1 MPQGVDNNTQP
12 FLIILFAALALS
24 YLSFTGITFINGKP
38 VDMFSEVRKDIIS
51 THQQTKTSYIDSLN
65 KLLKNNAIVK
75 KDSDV
80 VTSHGLEHFLLA
92 LNNLPKAKNKIRIA
106 WFGDS
111 MIEGDLVTND
121 FRKLMQKTFGGNG
134 VGYVGVTSPTA
145 QFRGSINHTFSGWK
159 TYSFHDK
166 PPKGLQLSMSGYT
179 NINNGNAK
187 VKYTASKEY
196 NAFGDVRLLFSSSDY
211 GSINVQADTFEREVF
226 IDSINGTGTV
236 AIWDSTPCKKLIVDF
251 NKTQAQYYGM
261 YFDNGTGVYVDNF
274 SFRGNSGIPLSEIP
288 TTMLQKM
295 SKDENYQ
302 LVVLNYGLNIVAH
315 NQKNYDWYER
325 AFKKTLAHIK
335 QGFPNATIVLMSV
348 SDKSYRNNGVYET
361 EPDIPKFVELQKK
374 MAQEAG
380 ISFWNLYEAMGG
392 KNSMKRWVEEKPRL
406 ANYDYTHPNYDG
418 AKKIATLF
426 YDYLLAEYSAFLK
439 QKKLQTDTLIQ
450 TNL

>member
-1 MPQGVDNNTQP
+1 VPQGVDNNTQP

-24 YLSFTGITFINGKP
+24 YLSFTGITFINGKS

-51 THQQTKTSYIDSLN
+51 THQQTKSSFIDSLN

-75 KDSDV
+75 NDSDV
-80 VTSHGLEHFLLA
+80 VVSHGLEHFLLA

-121 FRKLMQKTFGGNG
+121 FRKLMQKTYGGNG

-166 PPKGLQLSMSGYT
+166 PPKGLQLGMSGYT
-179 NINNGNAK
+179 NINSGNAK

-196 NAFGDVRLLFSSSDY
+196 NAFGDVRLLFNSSDY
-211 GSINVQADTFEREVF
+211 GSINVQADTFEREVY
-226 IDSINGTGTV
+226 IDSTNSTNTIV
-236 AIWDSTPCKKLIVDF
+236 IWDSTPCKKLMVDF

-261 YFDNGTGVYVDNF
+261 YFDNGSGVYVDNF

-288 TTMLQKM
+288 TDMLQKI
-295 SKDENYQ
+295 SNNENYQ

-335 QGFPNATIVLMSV
+335 QGFPNSTIVLMSV

-374 MAQEAG
+374 MAQDAG

-406 ANYDYTHPNYDG
+406 ANYDYTHPNFDG

-426 YDYLLAEYSAFLK
+426 YNYLQTEYNAFTK
-439 QKKLQTDTLIQ
+439 QKKLQVDTLAKI
-450 TNL
+450 NL